1 MAAQSAPQRDNP
13 WLKWSVPGK
22 TLRIRALRDGTTVA
36 HERARIEDR
45 GEVRPGLLRVR
56 TLTTVAGGPI
66 DQIRAMK
73 HRKDMWVP
81 VITVDDVPVAVGF
94 GVVTL
99 PLGPGPHV
107 VAVQTQDSKDDCC
120 SAMVVDGAQ
129 GANLV
134 YVAPHLPHGAGLD
147 DISQHGRLG
156 LPGVMPERWP
166 DYRYMRWFHYAVL
179 AFLVTAFATGGIASV
194 LWNQAMSGPVGG
206 WGVAAAVG
214 ALAPAILIGFWVG
227 RRVKR
232 KRARIVAEV
241 AAQSAAMLDFAP
253 VRVATQDEPVWHCA
267 GSGEGLTP
275 ERPGYGLVVVRQEL
289 RQWPDPLPQEPMFK
303 PLPHPEAATPAPRV
317 QIGRRSVPQGW
328 GTWAVEVP
336 AGRHLAGAVLNG
348 ANGSAE
354 VAVTAGGRTEIVVA
368 VRTEHR
374 WDGTGADA
382 TLKASV
388 PELTVTAR

>member
-22 TLRIRALRDGTTVA
+22 TLRIRALRDGAEVA
-36 HERARIEDR
+36 HERAHIDDR

-56 TLTTVAGGPI
+56 ALTTVAGGPV

-81 VITVDDVPVAVGF
+81 VITVDDEPVAVGF

-99 PLGPGPHV
+99 PLEPGPHV

-120 SAMVVDGAQ
+120 SAMLVEGAQ

-179 AFLVTAFATGGIASV
+179 AFLVTALVIGIIGTQVVDAWSGAGAVAGIAAIV
-194 LWNQAMSGPVGG
+194 LVPSSLAG
-206 WGVAAAVG
+206 W
-214 ALAPAILIGFWVG
+214 WVG
-227 RRVKR
+227 SRVRR
-232 KRARIVAEV
+232 KRAGNVAE
-241 AAQSAAMLDFAP
+241 AAEQSAAMLEIAP
-253 VRVATQDEPVWHCA
+253 VRFAAQGEPVWHCV
-267 GSGEGLTP
+267 GSNDGLAP
-275 ERPGYGLVVVRQEL
+275 ERPGNGLVVVRQEL

-303 PLPHPEAATPAPRV
+303 PLPHPEAATRAPRV
-317 QIGRRSVPQGW
+317 QIGQRSVPQGW
-328 GTWAVEVP
+328 GTWVVEVP
-336 AGRHLAGAVLNG
+336 AGRHLAGATLDG

-354 VAVTAGGRTEIVVA
+354 VLVAAGGRTEVVVA
-368 VRTEHR
+368 VRAEHR
-374 WDGTGADA
+374 WDGTGTDA

-388 PELTVTAR
+388 PEITVTAR